1 MERASEDSKKSLS
14 KYDLSMGLLRF
25 FILLTILIA
34 PLYRQQQ
41 IYSAVRQ
48 AHWNIPDEKWDK
60 RKLRNHGPY
69 LVEGKGGMQVLI
81 GESEVYV
88 RNALGEPTRRSY
100 GEIDVLYYH
109 RRTYRGE
116 IWLKKGFVAR
126 IIFYVQKH
134 KSQSMHW
141 RTALG
146 MRQLMIEGKTKKEAV
161 DFILE
166 YYEQPR
172 HLINSKTLNIHS
184 RGILFQWD
192 GDELKKV
199 EIFEPWD
206 YY

>member
-1 MERASEDSKKSLS
+1 MERASEDSKNSLS

-25 FILLTILIA
+25 FILLTIFIV

-48 AHWNIPDEKWDK
+48 VHWNISDHQWEK

-81 GESEVYV
+81 GESEIYV
-88 RNALGEPTRRSY
+88 RNSLGEPTRRSY
-100 GEIDVLYYH
+100 GKNDVLYYQ

-116 IWLKKGFVAR
+116 IWLRKGFVVR
-126 IIFYVQKH
+126 IIFYAQKH
-134 KSQSMHW
+134 ISQSFHW
-141 RTALG
+141 RTAMGL
-146 MRQLMIEGKTKKEAV
+146 RQLMVQDKSQEEAV

-166 YYEQPR
+166 FYEQPR
-172 HLINSKTLNIHS
+172 HLVKTNTLNIHS
-184 RGILFQWD
+184 RGILFQWE
-192 GDELKKV
+192 GDILRKV